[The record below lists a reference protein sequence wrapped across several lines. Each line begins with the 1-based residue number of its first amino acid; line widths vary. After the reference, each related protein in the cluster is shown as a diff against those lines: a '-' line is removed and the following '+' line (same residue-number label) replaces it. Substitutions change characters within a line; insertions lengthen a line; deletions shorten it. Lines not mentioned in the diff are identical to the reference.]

1 MGRRVSSPTPTN
13 EYRLAVRR
21 IICDACGDPLHVAH
35 QAQRTIRR
43 LNGVWRL
50 TLVFHRCLNHHCRRY
65 RKLCRPEEEGTWALP
80 HGEFGFDVI
89 ALIGQR
95 GSGQHRSIPEI
106 HQDLRGHGL
115 EIAERTV
122 TNLLARYDEL
132 LALRLTDAASLQERL
147 IEQGRVV
154 LGLDGLKPDVGHEV
168 LWVVRDCL
176 SGDVLVARTLL
187 SEAEKEL
194 SDLLQEVQA
203 LLPVPITGVISD
215 GQHSIRNAVHSI
227 LPDVPHQLCQYH
239 YLREAVKPLY
249 EADRHAKKELKKA
262 VREIRPIERTLEGV
276 LREQKITTPE
286 YLAKLTPQEA
296 TIAQGYCLAI
306 RSALTDDG
314 HPPLCAAGLRLADRL
329 SSIAASLQ
337 RVLQKEGISQG
348 LLFLLERI
356 QKRMQQG
363 LTHASTDWST
373 LRQAY
378 ALVYR
383 ASHLL
388 NNEEG
393 LPGEEVCQRYT
404 QLLNETHQVIDA
416 PDGNPLL
423 LSWYA
428 TFLKVTANYGEA
440 LFVCY
445 ALADLPHTNNDLEH
459 LFGSIRYHERRT
471 SGRKQVAATLLLR
484 GKARVLASV
493 STRLRTYQA
502 ADLPPHDIARWRTL
516 RRDIDARQETR
527 RKQRRFRQDP
537 EDYLQ
542 ALEAQCE
549 QLMQPKDVEKLME

>member
-1 MGRRVSSPTPTN
+1 MTFM
-13 EYRLAVRR
+13 L
-21 IICDACGDPLHVAH
+21 
-35 QAQRTIRR
+35 
-43 LNGVWRL
+43 
-50 TLVFHRCLNHHCRRY
+50 HRCLNRHCKHH

-89 ALIGQR
+89 ALIGQLR
-95 GSGQHRSIPEI
+95 YGQHRSIPEI
-106 HQDLRGHGL
+106 HQDLQGRGL

-132 LALRLTDAASLQERL
+132 LALRLTDAASLQKRL

-168 LWVVRDCL
+168 LWMVRDCL
-176 SGDVLVARTLL
+176 SGEVLLARTLL

-194 SDLLQEVQA
+194 GEVIREVQA

-215 GQHSIRNAVHSI
+215 GQHSIRNAVRST

-239 YLREAVKPLY
+239 YLREAAKPIY

-276 LREQKITTPE
+276 LREQKITVPE
-286 YLAKLTPQEA
+286 HLAKLTSPEA
-296 TIAQGYCLAI
+296 IIAQGYCLAI

-329 SSIAASLQ
+329 GSIDTSLQ
-337 RVLQKEGISQG
+337 QVLQKKGISQD
-348 LLFLLERI
+348 LLLLLERI
-356 QKRMQQG
+356 QKRVQQG
-363 LTHASTDWST
+363 LTRASADWPT

-378 ALVYR
+378 ARVYR

-393 LPGEEVCQRYT
+393 LPREEVYQRYT
-404 QLLNETHQVIDA
+404 QLLNEMRQAIDA

-423 LSWYA
+423 TSWYT
-428 TFLKVTANYGEA
+428 TFLKVTANYGDA

-445 ALADLPHTNNDLEH
+445 AHADLPHTNNDLEH
-459 LFGSIRYHERRT
+459 LFGSIRYHERRA

-484 GKARVLASV
+484 GKARVLACV
-493 STRLRTYQA
+493 STRLHTYQA
-502 ADLPPHDIARWRTL
+502 ADLPPHDIARWRAL

-527 RKQRRFRQDP
+527 RKQRRFRQHP
-537 EDYLQ
+537 EEYLQ
-542 ALEAQCE
+542 TLEAQCE
-549 QLMQPKDVEKLME
+549 QLMQPKDAENLTE